1 MIMLKLSD
9 KEVEELASVSGGKPN
24 VIRMGGTS
32 FVPLQLE
39 KDSKPGAVAS
49 RLYNP
54 ETDAWTGTVALR
66 LFK

>member
-9 KEVEELASVSGGKPN
+9 KEIEEFSSVSGAKPN

-39 KDSKPGAVAS
+39 KDSKPGSVTS
-49 RLYNP
+49 RLYNA
-54 ETDAWTGTVALR
+54 ESGTWTGTVALR
-66 LFK
+66 IFK